1 MAPDA
6 DYDVLIV
13 GARVA
18 GSSLAIRLAQ
28 QGRSVLLIDRDT
40 FPSETIST
48 HFLAF
53 NAVESLRRLGVLDR
67 ILAAGFRRVVRHKA
81 WIDDIAIEVPAG
93 PPGAFSL
100 APRRV
105 VLDHVL
111 VERAREVGAEV
122 LERVRADGLI
132 FDGERVVGVTVQ
144 AIDGAAREV
153 RARVVVGADGK
164 ASQLARWVGAPKYNE
179 RQAGRPIYLGYFRNV
194 TDLPETTVEM
204 FFKADRIGFC
214 FPMRPN
220 EHLLCVEAQA
230 SEFEDIRRD
239 PLGWFMSALAT
250 MPGLEARTRHAQID
264 GKLLGVRSVENF
276 FRKPYGPGWALT
288 GDAAYLKDPC
298 TGYGIGDALI
308 QGFTLAKALGACLDG
323 ADWESAMSAYQQ
335 RRDALLTP
343 LYEQT
348 VSAAEAT
355 DSTAADL
362 ESLRVMLLSQ
372 HDARKLVRALPALAA
387 QVFDPMDQLRH
398 AFTAQL
404 YADEART
411 PA

>member
-1 MAPDA
+1 MARDA

-13 GARVA
+13 GGRVA
-18 GSSLAIRLAQ
+18 GSTLAIRLAQ
-28 QGRSVLLIDRDT
+28 QGRSVLVVDRDT
-40 FPSETIST
+40 FPSDTIST
-48 HFLAF
+48 HFLSF

-67 ILAAGFRRVVRHKA
+67 ILAAGFRPVVRHKA
-81 WIDDIAIEVPAG
+81 WIDDIAVEVPAG
-93 PPGAFSL
+93 PRGAFSL

-122 LERVRADGLI
+122 LERCRADELI
-132 FDGERVVGVTVQ
+132 FEGDRVVGAKLQT
-144 AIDGAAREV
+144 IGGEARDV

-164 ASQLARWVGAPKYNE
+164 TSQVARWVSAPKYNE
-179 RQAGRPIYLGYFRNV
+179 RQAGRPIYLGYFHGV
-194 TDLPETTVEM
+194 TDLPEATVEM

-214 FPMRPN
+214 FPMRPD

-230 SEFEDIRRD
+230 PEFDDIRRD
-239 PLGWFMSALAT
+239 PLGWFMGALAT
-250 MPGLEARTRHAQID
+250 MPGLGARTRQAQIE

-298 TGYGIGDALI
+298 TGYGIGDALV

-323 ADWESAMSAYQQ
+323 ADWETTMIGYQQ

-343 LYEQT
+343 LYDQT
-348 VSAAEAT
+348 VAAAEAT
-355 DSTAADL
+355 DSPAADL

-398 AFTAQL
+398 AFTAEL
-404 YADEART
+404 YAEGARA